1 MPHLRWLLPVRRVR
15 GDLLHDLGCLSDLV
29 LYVCLNLH
37 LNTEDLEYLGPA
49 WSERALG
56 YV

>member
-1 MPHLRWLLPVRRVR
+1 MPRLRWLLLVRRVR

-29 LYVCLNLH
+29 LYVRLNLH

-49 WSERALG
+49 WSE
-56 YV
+56 